1 MFTFMGTPRLVLGT
15 IRAMIGLGAWLAP
28 DLTVKIFGIDPE
40 KSDRFVGRLFGAR
53 ELALAATLL
62 AAPSSSVARIAT
74 LGVVVDAVD
83 SVAGFDERRRG
94 NLSTR
99 ATILGPVGALLF
111 VGLGL
116 LAAREETTE
125 A

>member
-1 MFTFMGTPRLVLGT
+1 MGTPRLVLGT

-28 DLTVKIFGIDPE
+28 DLTVKIFGIEPE

-62 AAPSSSVARIAT
+62 SAPPAAVGRVAAV
-74 LGVVVDAVD
+74 GVAVDAFD
-83 SVAGFDERRRG
+83 SLAGFDERRRG

-99 ATILGPVGALLF
+99 ATLLGPVGALGF
-111 VGLGL
+111 VALGL
-116 LAAREETTE
+116 LVARSAPNE